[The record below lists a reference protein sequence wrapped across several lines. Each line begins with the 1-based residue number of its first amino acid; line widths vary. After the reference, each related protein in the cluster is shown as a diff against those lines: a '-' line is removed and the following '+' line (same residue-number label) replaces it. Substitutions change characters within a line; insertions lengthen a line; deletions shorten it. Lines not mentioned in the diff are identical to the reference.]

1 MPKKR
6 KVNNTNDRDKI
17 IIMKIIR
24 KTMSIIKIIMISIF
38 LAT

>member
-6 KVNNTNDRDKI
+6 KVNNTNDKDKI
-17 IIMKIIR
+17 TIMKMIR

>member
-6 KVNNTNDRDKI
+6 KVNNTNDKDKI
-17 IIMKIIR
+17 TIMKIIR